1 MILSSSQGA
10 DMRHANKQGNS
21 KTTRPSEGMEIIRS
35 GSDRAR
41 AEHARTPRKPSRNIG
56 AFAIVETV
64 TGPVAGTFGL
74 SDVWERS

>member
-1 MILSSSQGA
+1 
-10 DMRHANKQGNS
+10 
-21 KTTRPSEGMEIIRS
+21 MEIIRS

-41 AEHARTPRKPSRNIG
+41 AEHVKTPRKPSRNVG

-74 SDVWERS
+74 SDVWERG